1 MGALLFHSPFD
12 DPEAWRA
19 LFAKEMPDLP
29 VRVWPDKGGDPAEIE
44 FGFIQSL
51 QPGELKK
58 FPNLKAV
65 FSGGAG
71 VDHLLKDPEYPRH
84 VPIVKI
90 VQKQM
95 TFGMTQYVVLQVLR
109 LHRQQPAYQAQQR
122 EHVWKELPQP
132 GAWDRTVGIM
142 GLGSLG
148 GASAK
153 ALAELGFK
161 LRGWSRTRKRMKDI
175 ECFHGASGLEPF
187 LKETEILVCM
197 LPLTTETTGLVNA
210 RLLSMLPK
218 GACFINVAR
227 GKQHVDADLLAALDS
242 GQLSHVTLDV
252 FFPEPLAADHPY
264 WKHPKVTVTPH
275 KAGNSS
281 REAVI
286 RDTLENIKGFRAG
299 KKLRHTVNM
308 SAGY

>member
-1 MGALLFHSPFD
+1 MGALLFHSPYD
-12 DPEAWRA
+12 DPAAWRA
-19 LFAKEMPDLP
+19 VFAKEMPDLP
-29 VRVWPDKGGDPAEIE
+29 IRVWPDVGNPVEIE

-51 QPGELKK
+51 KPGELKH
-58 FPNLKAV
+58 FPSLKAV

-95 TFGMTQYVVLQVLR
+95 TLGMTQYVVLHVLR

-142 GLGSLG
+142 GLGALG
-148 GASAK
+148 GAAAR
-153 ALAELGFK
+153 ALADLGFQV
-161 LRGWSRTRKRMKDI
+161 RGWSRTKKRLKGI
-175 ECFHGASGLEPF
+175 ECFHGPAGFAPF
-187 LKETEILVCM
+187 LSRTEILICM
-197 LPLTTETTGLVNA
+197 LPLTPETIGIVNA
-210 RLLSMLPK
+210 RTLALLPK
-218 GACFINVAR
+218 GACFINLAR

-252 FFPEPLAADHPY
+252 FFPEPLAPDHPY
-264 WKHPKVTVTPH
+264 WSHPKVTVTPH
-275 KAGNSS
+275 RAGNSS
-281 REAVI
+281 REAII
-286 RDTLENIKGFRAG
+286 RDTLENIRGFRAG
-299 KKLRHTVNM
+299 KKLRHCIDIK
-308 SAGY
+308 AGY

>member
-1 MGALLFHSPFD
+1 MAALLFHSPYD
-12 DPEAWRA
+12 DPATWRD

-29 VRVWPDKGGDPAEIE
+29 VRVWPDAGNPAEIE

-51 QPGELKK
+51 QPGELKR

-71 VDHLLKDPEYPRH
+71 VDHLLKDPEYPRQ

-95 TFGMTQYVVLQVLR
+95 TLGMTQYVVLHVLR

-122 EHVWKELPQP
+122 EHVWKEIPQP
-132 GAWDRTVGIM
+132 GAWDRTVGLM
-142 GLGSLG
+142 GLGDLG
-148 GASAK
+148 GAAAK

-161 LRGWSRTRKRMKDI
+161 VRGWSRTKKRLKDI
-175 ECFHGASGLEPF
+175 ECFHGKDGLEPF

-197 LPLTTETTGLVNA
+197 LPLTAETTGIVNA
-210 RLLSMLPK
+210 HTLSMLPK
-218 GACFINVAR
+218 GACFINLAR

-242 GQLSHVTLDV
+242 GQLST
-252 FFPEPLAADHPY
+252 
-264 WKHPKVTVTPH
+264 
-275 KAGNSS
+275 
-281 REAVI
+281 
-286 RDTLENIKGFRAG
+286 
-299 KKLRHTVNM
+299 
-308 SAGY
+308 

>member
-1 MGALLFHSPFD
+1 MAALLFHSPYD
-12 DPEAWRA
+12 DPAAWRE

-29 VRVWPDKGGDPAEIE
+29 VRVWPDAGDPAEIE

-51 QPGELKK
+51 QPGELKR

-71 VDHLLKDPEYPRH
+71 VDHLLKDPDYPRH

-95 TFGMTQYVVLQVLR
+95 TLGMVQYVALHVLR

-148 GASAK
+148 GASAR
-153 ALAELGFK
+153 ALADLGFK
-161 LRGWSRTRKRMKDI
+161 VRGWSRTKKRLKDV
-175 ECFHGASGLEPF
+175 ECFHGRDGLVPF
-187 LKETEILVCM
+187 LSQTEILVCM
-197 LPLTTETTGLVNA
+197 LPLTAETTGIVNA
-210 RLLSMLPK
+210 HTLAALPK
-218 GACFINVAR
+218 GACFINLAR

-242 GQLSHVTLDV
+242 GQLSHMTLDV
-252 FFPEPLAADHPY
+252 FFPEPLAAGHPY
-264 WKHPKVTVTPH
+264 WSHPKVTVTPH
-275 KAGNSS
+275 RAGNSS
-281 REAVI
+281 RAAII
-286 RDTLENIKGFRAG
+286 RDTLENIRGFRAG
-299 KKLRHTVNM
+299 KKLRNRVNM
-308 SAGY
+308 KAGY